1 MEPKQKGKRKGRTE
15 EKKKPKQ
22 TKEKRKKEKEE
33 TRPCTNLET
42 SGMCINLGQRP
53 SSVAKIRQQKCMT
66 SRCGLDKDGTTINGS
81 NQF

>member
-1 MEPKQKGKRKGRTE
+1 MGERNPSRKEREKAGQKKKILNKQK
-15 EKKKPKQ
+15 
-22 TKEKRKKEKEE
+22 KEMEE
-33 TRPCTNLET
+33 TIPCTNLET
-42 SGMCINLGQRP
+42 SGMCSNLGQRP